1 MKYRPTVSILLAIL
15 ETIHSGRGANISRIS
30 TRANISHARLR
41 VKLDE
46 MESAGLVAR
55 ANSPREGARFFTLTD
70 KGRQALFTLRELTS
84 FLSSLGL
91 LPQDEI

>member
-15 ETIHSGRGANISRIS
+15 ETIHSSKGANISQIS
-30 TRANISHARLR
+30 THANISHARLK

-46 MESAGLVAR
+46 MASAGLVAQT
-55 ANSPREGARFFTLTD
+55 NSPRESGRFFTLTD

-91 LPQDEI
+91 LRQDET